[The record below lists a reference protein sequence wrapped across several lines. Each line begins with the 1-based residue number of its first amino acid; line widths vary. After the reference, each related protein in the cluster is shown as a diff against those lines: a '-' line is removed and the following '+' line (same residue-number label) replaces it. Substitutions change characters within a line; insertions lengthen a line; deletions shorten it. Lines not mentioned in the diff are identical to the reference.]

1 MVQVKLFTECDMTM
15 EPVVLNECRTAT
27 STKTLKSCT
36 KEILPKTHTKEV
48 YECKPVTKQH
58 CTTVWE
64 IINNQKVWTG
74 NNDCKDV
81 TWEECSAVKK
91 DVTFM
96 VPTMKCKPEP
106 HPYMDYVAKPRKDE
120 ARKTKCRVRAE
131 KVCEPVERE
140 KCAEIKYKV
149 CSEVTLTLSV
159 IISLFTVQEK
169 VEEDCTDYDVLV
181 PFKKRLHLKWCLLD
195 GTITDFNKEVEKVPG
210 GGLAEESA
218 SEFGEYL
225 KEDNVDDGAI
235 YLFID
240 KLTDVTTVK
249 PDEIT
254 TVETDDTTTVEETD
268 ENTTVNFEEVTSA
281 KSDDEKEVADSE
293 RSLQKFPFGLN
304 LRRSALETGR
314 EKRQKVRASGL
325 AIQKLLK
332 HSSFRG

>member
-1 MVQVKLFTECDMTM
+1 MDVVLVQVKLFTECDMTM

-149 CSEVTLTLSV
+149 CSE
-159 IISLFTVQEK
+159 EK

-195 GTITDFNKEVEKVPG
+195 GTITDFNKEVEKVLG

-218 SEFGEYL
+218 SEF
-225 KEDNVDDGAI
+225 
-235 YLFID
+235 D
-240 KLTDVTTVK
+240 KLIDVTTVK

-281 KSDDEKEVADSE
+281 KSDDEKEVVDVIDLRGADSE